1 MLTDRLASERD
12 TMFAQLK
19 TEMIE
24 IEDQLQRT
32 NTIDLDDLSDEFE
45 QPARETIQVQTM
57 PSSLEIS

>member
-1 MLTDRLASERD
+1 
-12 TMFAQLK
+12 
-19 TEMIE
+19 MIE